1 MTATIQSKS
10 GPRILG
16 WCHPPCGMESKC
28 TWASSLSFSF
38 GALGLAFALLFEV
51 SLLQAPLIGAFI
63 VRALEEVSQIPDYP
77 TFSQAMTMNE
87 EVLLNSLGHQVVPY
101 FVATQTC
108 GPQSLALLFLIWRL
122 SLRGIGALQP

>member
-1 MTATIQSKS
+1 
-10 GPRILG
+10 
-16 WCHPPCGMESKC
+16 MESKC
-28 TWASSLSFSF
+28 TWASSLSFTF

-51 SLLQAPLIGAFI
+51 SFLQAPLIGAFI

-87 EVLLNSLGHQVVPY
+87 EVLLNSLGHQVVPS

-122 SLRGIGALQP
+122 SLGGIWALQP